1 MNPRWIVAVY
11 ILNEHQRFSPSRPLS
26 SDFCLRPT
34 SARQVS
40 ATRRALGTGDPLPPS
55 LPSAL
60 RFDAASRYGATSAAD
75 FISKFILGGGD
86 KSRLRE
92 EVEAIVRNPSAF
104 VDDPVRKDFA
114 KALISTPHGMVT
126 THR

>member
-11 ILNEHQRFSPSRPLS
+11 ILNEHQRFSPSRPLA
-26 SDFCLRPT
+26 SDY
-34 SARQVS
+34 S
-40 ATRRALGTGDPLPPS
+40 ATRRGIGTGDPLPPS

-92 EVEAIVRNPSAF
+92 
-104 VDDPVRKDFA
+104 
-114 KALISTPHGMVT
+114 KATPLSQT
-126 THR
+126 E